1 MKKEEIK
8 FFSLMSDTTFKYLFK
23 NQKTRF
29 FFDDLILYYTGID
42 ISEFDLID
50 NEISSGNQLV
60 SYQLDTLLV
69 NKKKDFIINIEL
81 NRENEDYTELR
92 NRRYLHTLAGTSKD
106 SSYQVK
112 RVVIQLNFNGF
123 KSKNSRDISR
133 ETFQLH
139 DIENDILLDDFI
151 IYNVFIPKEINLC
164 YNKDI
169 KKKLEL
175 FQCTSYEEMKE
186 VVENNKELM
195 SIMDEIERLNKEK
208 YFGGLYNAEEE
219 HRKME
224 ETARLY
230 GIEEGKVIGI
240 EEGKVIGIEEGK
252 TIGLE
257 EKSKEIAKKLLKENM
272 SLEKI
277 SEITDLSIEELEELS
292 K

>member
-106 SSYQVK
+106 SSYQDK

-277 SEITDLSIEELEELS
+277 SEITDLSIEELEKLS

>member
-1 MKKEEIK
+1 MKKEEIQ

-23 NQKTRF
+23 NKKTRF
-29 FFDDLILYYTGID
+29 FFEDLILYYTGID
-42 ISEFDLID
+42 IHEFELID

-60 SYQLDTLLV
+60 SYRLDTLLV
-69 NKKKDFIINIEL
+69 NKKKDFIINVEL

-106 SSYQVK
+106 SSYQDK

-123 KSKNSRDISR
+123 KSNNNKDISR

-151 IYNVFIPKEINLC
+151 IHNVFIPKEINIC

-169 KKKLEL
+169 RKKLEL

-186 VVENNKELM
+186 VVGNNKELM
-195 SIMDEIERLNKEK
+195 IIMDEIERLNKEK

-230 GIEEGKVIGI
+230 GIEQ
-240 EEGKVIGIEEGK
+240 GKVIGIEEGK
-252 TIGLE
+252 TIGIE
-257 EKSKEIAKKLLKENM
+257 EGKKEQSKEIAKKLLKDNM
-272 SLEKI
+272 TLEKI
-277 SEITDLSIEELEELS
+277 SEITSLSMEELKEL
-292 K
+292 